1 MAANAPVVLTDG
13 TTPTAISRTFTATS
27 VEKDIAVYSN
37 RAESYIL
44 GRDLLTFRRKA
55 TPRVR
60 TISGTITVPRVIT
73 EVLNGVSVKK
83 VDSFAQM
90 EVKVIVPVSWEK
102 TLIAVQTP
110 MLADL
115 VNDAVF
121 KAIVEDDEFVW

>member
-13 TTPTAISRTFTATS
+13 TTPTPVARTFTATS
-27 VEKDIAVYSN
+27 VEKDVAVYSN
-37 RAESYIL
+37 RAEPFIS
-44 GRDLLTFRRKA
+44 GRDLLTLRRKA

-60 TISGTITVPRVIT
+60 TTTATIMVPRVIT
-73 EVLNGVSVKK
+73 EVLNGVNVKK
-83 VDSFAQM
+83 VESFAQL

-102 TLIAVQTP
+102 TLISVQLP

-115 VNDAVF
+115 VGEAAF

>member
-13 TTPTAISRTFTATS
+13 TLPTPVNRTFTATS
-27 VEKDIAVYSN
+27 VEKDVAVYSN
-37 RAESYIL
+37 RAEPYIL
-44 GRDLLTFRRKA
+44 GRDLLTLRRKA

-60 TISGTITVPRVIT
+60 TITATITVPRVIT
-73 EVLNGVSVKK
+73 EVLNGVNVKK
-83 VDSFAQM
+83 VDSFSQL

-102 TLIAVQTP
+102 TLISVQLP

-115 VNDAVF
+115 VNKAVF

>member
-13 TTPTAISRTFTATS
+13 TTPTAVNRTFTATS

-37 RAESYIL
+37 RAEPYIL
-44 GRDLLTFRRKA
+44 GRDLLTLRRKA

-60 TISGTITVPRVIT
+60 TVTGTITVPRIIT
-73 EVLNGVSVKK
+73 EVLNGVNVKK
-83 VDSFAQM
+83 VDSFAQL

-115 VNDAVF
+115 INEAVF

>member
-13 TTPTAISRTFTATS
+13 TTPTPVNRTFTATS
-27 VEKDIAVYSN
+27 VEKDVAVYSN
-37 RAESYIL
+37 RAEPYIL
-44 GRDLLTFRRKA
+44 GRDLLTLRRKA

-60 TISGTITVPRVIT
+60 TTTATITVPRVIT
-73 EVLNGVSVKK
+73 EVLNGVNVKK
-83 VDSFAQM
+83 VESFSQL

-102 TLIAVQTP
+102 TLISVQLP

-115 VNDAVF
+115 INEAAF

>member
-13 TTPTAISRTFTATS
+13 TTPTPVNRTFTATS
-27 VEKDIAVYSN
+27 VEKDVAVYSN
-37 RAESYIL
+37 RAEPYIL
-44 GRDLLTFRRKA
+44 GRDLLTLRRKA

-60 TISGTITVPRVIT
+60 TTTATITVPRVIT
-73 EVLNGVSVKK
+73 EVLNGVNVKK
-83 VDSFAQM
+83 VESFSQL

-102 TLIAVQTP
+102 TLISVQLP

-115 VNDAVF
+115 INEAVF